1 MPWEDHSGHVCSI
14 VVKSRCGII
23 LEGFITPLQSS
34 KALNFQSYFLL
45 TVVMNNLVSS
55 MENTIYISTE
65 EPIATFNQNWSEE
78 NNVSY
83 LTNFIN
89 QQKSFLEY
97 KTDFILLD
105 SNCKYKNTI

>member
-1 MPWEDHSGHVCSI
+1 
-14 VVKSRCGII
+14 
-23 LEGFITPLQSS
+23 
-34 KALNFQSYFLL
+34 
-45 TVVMNNLVSS
+45 